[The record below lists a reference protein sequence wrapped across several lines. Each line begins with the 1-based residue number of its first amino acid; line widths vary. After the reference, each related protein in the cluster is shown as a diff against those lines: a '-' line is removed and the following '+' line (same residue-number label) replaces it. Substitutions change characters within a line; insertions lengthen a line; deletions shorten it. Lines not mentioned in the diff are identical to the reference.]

1 MCQLHRRRFNA
12 FHRLVMIAVVFCC
25 LGLAAQQTAPLEPQ
39 EPQAAAETQLSIQAE
54 IRIGSGD
61 LLEIKIFGV
70 PDLSQEA
77 RVGTNGDISVNLV
90 GPVNVAG
97 STTNEA
103 QQKIA
108 SLMQERGFLN
118 NPQVTVLVKEYATQG
133 ISVLGEVAKPG
144 IYPLL
149 GQRRLFD
156 VISAAGGTTQR
167 AGRTITIS
175 HRADPENPVVIEMS
189 TEPAKS
195 AATNV
200 EVLPGDTVLVSR
212 AGVVYVV
219 GDVARPSGFTM
230 DSNERMTVL
239 QAIAMAGG
247 TNGTAALDSSKILRR
262 SAQGV
267 QEIPIPLSKLLSA
280 KATDQPLQAEDVLFV
295 PKSLGKSVARRSAEA
310 ILQVATGL
318 AIYGRY

>member
-1 MCQLHRRRFNA
+1 MRQLHRRRFNA
-12 FHRLVMIAVVFCC
+12 FHCLVIIVAVLCIGVS
-25 LGLAAQQTAPLEPQ
+25 AQETAPLEPQ
-39 EPQAAAETQLSIQAE
+39 QPLAAETQPPAQPE

-61 LLEIKIFGV
+61 LLEIKVFGV

-90 GPVNVAG
+90 GAVNVAG

-108 SLMQERGFLN
+108 SLMQDRGFLN
-118 NPQVTVLVKEYATQG
+118 NPQVAVLVKEYATQG

-175 HRADPENPVVIEMS
+175 HRTDPENPVVVEMS
-189 TEPAKS
+189 TEPAKA

-200 EVLPGDTVLVSR
+200 EVLPGDTVLISR
-212 AGVVYVV
+212 AGVIYVV
-219 GDVARPSGFTM
+219 GDVARPSGFSM
-230 DSNERMTVL
+230 DNNERMTVL

>member
-1 MCQLHRRRFNA
+1 
-12 FHRLVMIAVVFCC
+12 
-25 LGLAAQQTAPLEPQ
+25 
-39 EPQAAAETQLSIQAE
+39 
-54 IRIGSGD
+54 
-61 LLEIKIFGV
+61 
-70 PDLSQEA
+70 
-77 RVGTNGDISVNLV
+77 
-90 GPVNVAG
+90 
-97 STTNEA
+97 
-103 QQKIA
+103 
-108 SLMQERGFLN
+108 
-118 NPQVTVLVKEYATQG
+118 
-133 ISVLGEVAKPG
+133 VAKPG

-175 HRADPENPVVIEMS
+175 HRTDPENPVVVEMS
-189 TEPAKS
+189 TEPAKA

-200 EVLPGDTVLVSR
+200 EVLPGDTVLISR
-212 AGVVYVV
+212 AGVIYVV
-219 GDVARPSGFTM
+219 GDVARPSGFSM
-230 DSNERMTVL
+230 DNNERMTVL

>member
-1 MCQLHRRRFNA
+1 
-12 FHRLVMIAVVFCC
+12 VI
-25 LGLAAQQTAPLEPQ
+25 Q
-39 EPQAAAETQLSIQAE
+39 E
-54 IRIGSGD
+54 GD
-61 LLEIKIFGV
+61 LLQIAVFGV

-77 RVGTNGDISVNLV
+77 RVSASGQITVNLI
-90 GPVNVAG
+90 GPLEVSG
-97 STTNEA
+97 LTTDEA

-118 NPQVTVLVKEYATQG
+118 NPQITVLVKEFSTQG

-144 IYPLL
+144 IFPLL

-167 AGRTITIS
+167 AGRTITIA
-175 HRADPENPVVIEMS
+175 HRADPDHPTVVEMTS
-189 TEPAKS
+189 DPAKIAS
-195 AATNV
+195 VNV
-200 EVLPGDTVLVSR
+200 EVAPGDTILVSR

-247 TNGTAALDSSKILRR
+247 TNGTASLDSSKIIRR

-280 KATDQPLQAEDVLFV
+280 KTPDQALQAEDVLFV

>member
-1 MCQLHRRRFNA
+1 MRQLHRRRFNA
-12 FHRLVMIAVVFCC
+12 FHCLVMIVAVFSIGVF
-25 LGLAAQQTAPLEPQ
+25 AQETAPLETQ
-39 EPQAAAETQLSIQAE
+39 QTLAAETQLPAQPE

-61 LLEIKIFGV
+61 LLEIKVFGV

-97 STTNEA
+97 STTSEA

-108 SLMQERGFLN
+108 SLMQEGGFLN
-118 NPQVTVLVKEYATQG
+118 NPQVAVLVKEYATQG

-175 HRADPENPVVIEMS
+175 HRSDPENPVVVEMS
-189 TEPAKS
+189 NEPTKA

-200 EVLPGDTVLVSR
+200 EVLPGDTVLISR

-219 GDVARPSGFTM
+219 GDVARPSGFSM
-230 DSNERMTVL
+230 DNNERMTVL

>member
-1 MCQLHRRRFNA
+1 MRQLHRRRFNA
-12 FHRLVMIAVVFCC
+12 LYCLVMIIALCAGVS
-25 LGLAAQQTAPLEPQ
+25 AQQTAPLQPQ
-39 EPQAAAETQLSIQAE
+39 QPPASAEAQTPAQPE

-61 LLEIKIFGV
+61 LLEIKVFGV
-70 PDLSQEA
+70 PDLAQEV

-90 GPVNVAG
+90 GSVNVAG
-97 STTNEA
+97 STTSEA

-175 HRADPENPVVIEMS
+175 HRTDPENPLVVEMS
-189 TEPAKS
+189 TDPAKT

-200 EVLPGDTVLVSR
+200 EVLPGDTVLISR

-219 GDVARPSGFTM
+219 GDVHRPSGFTM
-230 DSNERMTVL
+230 DNNERMTVL

-247 TNGTAALDSSKILRR
+247 TTSTAALDSSKIIRR

-267 QEIPIPLSKLLSA
+267 QEIPVPLSKLLSA

>member
-1 MCQLHRRRFNA
+1 MRQLHRRRFNA
-12 FHRLVMIAVVFCC
+12 FHCLVMMIAIFNC
-25 LGLAAQQTAPLEPQ
+25 LGLAAQETAPLEAQQPLTT
-39 EPQAAAETQLSIQAE
+39 ETQPPAQPE

-97 STTNEA
+97 STTSEA

-118 NPQVTVLVKEYATQG
+118 NPQVAVLVKEYATQG

-175 HRADPENPVVIEMS
+175 HRADPENPVVVEMS
-189 TEPAKS
+189 TEPAKA

-200 EVLPGDTVLVSR
+200 EVLPGDTVLISR